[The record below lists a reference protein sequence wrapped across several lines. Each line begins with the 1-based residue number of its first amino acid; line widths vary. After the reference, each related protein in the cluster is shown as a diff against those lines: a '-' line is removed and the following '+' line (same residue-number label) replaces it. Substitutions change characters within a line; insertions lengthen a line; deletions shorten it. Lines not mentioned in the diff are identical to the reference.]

1 MIVKI
6 VSDFSVVY
14 EPGWISEK
22 RPLSR
27 PGEKWAQLS
36 LLRTFTRGRS
46 GLGHISKSGE
56 LNTLLEIKGENF

>member
-14 EPGWISEK
+14 EPGWINEK

-27 PGEKWAQLS
+27 PGEKWAQIP

-46 GLGHISKSGE
+46 ELGHISKSGE

>member
-14 EPGWISEK
+14 EPGRINEK

-27 PGEKWAQLS
+27 PGEERAQ

-46 GLGHISKSGE
+46 ELGHISKSGE